1 MARSFRAPQL
11 KIPQAPRAAPEN
23 RGGHAARGFD
33 LVRTRYWPLLA
44 ALVLL
49 AALLPYWRSLGYDFV
64 WDDKVMIG
72 PQLDLRHPGDL
83 GRLWRTPFD
92 TLLRDPALDRTY
104 FRPVVL
110 LSLAADRA
118 VYGGNPAGF
127 HLTNL
132 IWYALAC
139 LFLWLF
145 AWEMSGR
152 PIPAAVGACLFALH
166 PAHPESVCFIA
177 GRTDVICGAFLFASL
192 WAAARW
198 GPRIRNELG
207 KLLPASLLLLA
218 ALWSKE
224 VAFFASPLPLLA
236 LWTRDRRI
244 GSGGLARAAVPLL
257 LSIGVAWVSRVA
269 VLGPHML
276 PTVSPVEGTGPALLT
291 SVSVVARYLPL
302 LLFPVSLS
310 ARHEVPVLTG
320 PDWVFAAGL
329 LILLA
334 IAVGFLLLVRRR
346 SRWAVPLFLFAST
359 LVPLCYVR
367 IIAGALLAERFLFLP
382 SGALALGISMLPGT
396 SGPYLA
402 GIAAPFFLALLL
414 PRVAIWKND
423 ATLYSSMLRDSPNS
437 PYVHAVL
444 GGYYYQKRDL
454 ARAIEHH
461 KRAFELKPEFTESLL
476 NLSAAEEES
485 GQVDS
490 AFAHARLLLRLR
502 PGYAAAW
509 YALGNLHVRA
519 DRPDSAVSAYRE
531 SLRLNPDFAQA
542 ENNLGVVLE
551 RLGRTEEAIAHYR
564 RAGEILP
571 GYADAANNL
580 ARLTGGRPR

>member
-1 MARSFRAPQL
+1 MARFESPQP
-11 KIPQAPRAAPEN
+11 KISQASRAAREN
-23 RGGHAARGFD
+23 RTGRGARGSGS
-33 LVRTRYWPLLA
+33 VRSRFWPLLA
-44 ALVLL
+44 ALILL
-49 AALLPYWRSLGYDFV
+49 AATLPYWRSLGYDFV

-72 PQLDLRHPGDL
+72 PQLDLHGPADL

-92 TLLRDPALDRTY
+92 TLLRDPVLDRTY
-104 FRPVVL
+104 FRPVTL
-110 LSLAADRA
+110 LTLAADRA

-139 LFLWLF
+139 VFLWLF

-152 PIPAAVGACLFALH
+152 PLAAAAGACVFALH
-166 PAHPESVCFIA
+166 PTHPESVCFIA

-198 GPRIRNELG
+198 GPRIRNATL
-207 KLLPASLLLLA
+207 KLAPAAALLLLA
-218 ALWSKE
+218 LYSKE
-224 VAFFASPLPLLA
+224 VAFFASPLLLLV
-236 LWTRDRRI
+236 LWTRDRRV
-244 GSGGLARAAVPLL
+244 GLAALAQAAVPVLL
-257 LSIGVAWVSRVA
+257 ADGIYWVTRLS

-276 PTVSPVEGTGPALLT
+276 PTVSPVDGTGPVLLT

-310 ARHEVPVLTG
+310 ARHEVPVLRS

-329 LILLA
+329 LILFA
-334 IAVGFLLLVRRR
+334 TAVGLVLLLRRR

-359 LVPLCYVR
+359 LLPLCYVR
-367 IIAGALLAERFLFLP
+367 IIAGALVAERFLFLP
-382 SGALALGISMLPGT
+382 SGALALGASMLPGG
-396 SGPYLA
+396 SGLILA
-402 GIAAPFFLALLL
+402 GIAAPFFAALLV
-414 PRVAIWKND
+414 PRVSIWKD
-423 ATLYSSMLRDSPNS
+423 DGTLYTSMLRDSPDS

-444 GGYYYQKRDL
+444 GGYYYQSRDL
-454 ARAIEHH
+454 PRAIEHH

-485 GQVDS
+485 GRVDS

-502 PGYAAAW
+502 PDYAAAW
-509 YALGNLHVRA
+509 YALGNLHVRV
-519 DRPDSAVSAYRE
+519 DQPDSAIHAYQE
-531 SLRLNPDFAQA
+531 SLRLKPDFAQA

-551 RLGRTEEAIAHYR
+551 RLGRIEEAIAHYR
-564 RAGEILP
+564 RAVAILP
-571 GYADAANNL
+571 GYAEATNNL
-580 ARLTGGRPR
+580 ERLTGGRPR